1 MADPLPHNIKI
12 AADIRAKIKAG
23 VSMRV
28 IHDYLVGK
36 YPDAPRSY
44 QTLYKVYRDDI
55 ADARADM
62 HTLIGN
68 TIMKKAI
75 VDQDMKALELVAR
88 SKMGWSPTMK
98 VVEENAD
105 DINEDTS
112 AIDDLV
118 ALLGINK
125 GEDAK

>member
-55 ADARADM
+55 ADARADIQAQ
-62 HTLIGN
+62 IGSVVVN
-68 TIMKKAI
+68 
-75 VDQDMKALELVAR
+75 KALDGDLKAAELYLR
-88 SKMGWSPTMK
+88 SKAGWNPTLK
-98 VVEENAD
+98 IVEEDAE

-118 ALLGINK
+118 ALLGVNK
-125 GEDAK
+125 DKDAK